1 MGMTE
6 NTKML
11 IKALSEN
18 DLKRAKAAAFA
29 CLAEDNTSKNAAFC
43 ERYKQILN
51 SNTMTLTEL
60 PYNIKNF
67 VIAEDVCQTLIPE
80 RLYIS
85 EREQKVVELI
95 KKKAKVAQ
103 EMKKLKINYLNSVL
117 LYGESGTGKT
127 TFGRYIAYFL
137 NKSFLYL
144 NFSRLIDS
152 HLGATSKN
160 IGLVF
165 DYIRGNDCVLMLDE
179 IDCIGYSRT
188 NAQNDVTEM
197 QRVTIGLMQDLD
209 RLSND
214 VVIGATNL
222 YNCLDKALVRRFAVK
237 HEVLYLNRCERE
249 KLVRSYLS
257 SVGMEMPEN
266 TINELCEKHQ
276 KQAELIDAVVNW
288 IADYILQN
296 TGIGEEFNEN

>member
-51 SNTMTLTEL
+51 SN
-60 PYNIKNF
+60 
-67 VIAEDVCQTLIPE
+67 
-80 RLYIS
+80 
-85 EREQKVVELI
+85 
-95 KKKAKVAQ
+95 
-103 EMKKLKINYLNSVL
+103 
-117 LYGESGTGKT
+117 
-127 TFGRYIAYFL
+127 FL
-137 NKSFLYL
+137 NKPFLYL

-214 VVIGATNL
+214 VVVIGATNL